1 MSPVSLIPAVAAVLL
16 ALLMSQVLVWRVG
29 APPALGR
36 FTSIDGLRGY
46 LAFFVFVHHACVWY
60 FYLHNGQ
67 WQVPPS
73 HAYTHFGQSSVAL
86 FFMITG
92 FLFWSKLLDGKLKG
106 INWLRLYQSRLV
118 RLVPLYLL
126 VLSLLLLIVAIRS
139 SFVWKQPWATQLR
152 PLLSWLLFTAG
163 GAADLNGVEKTRY
176 IVAGVTW
183 SLPYEWLF
191 YLLLPLVGWRMK
203 IPMPRLILLLGVGG
217 LLWWYSWRPDRL
229 SMLFFLGGINAAY
242 WVRRERFCDWARGT
256 PASLLALAA
265 LLLVIVSFDG
275 LYDLPGKWLKYLP
288 LLLLSLVFAIIA
300 GGNTLFGLLQLPV
313 SRMLGE
319 ISYSIYLLH
328 GMLLYVTFELVLGRV
343 WVSSLSP
350 LQFWGVL
357 LALVPLLVLLCYLTF
372 RLVEM
377 PPMHWLKRRHASR
390 AAAAPIMMQATSQA
404 GQL

>member
-1 MSPVSLIPAVAAVLL
+1 MSAVSLFPAIAAVLL
-16 ALLMSQVLVWRVG
+16 ALLMSQVLVWWVG
-29 APPALGR
+29 EPPALGR

-92 FLFWSKLLDGKLKG
+92 FLFWSKLLDGQAKG
-106 INWLRLYQSRLV
+106 INWVRLYQSRLV

-139 SFVWKQPWATQLR
+139 GFVWQQPWATQLA
-152 PLLSWLLFTAG
+152 PLRYWLLFTAG
-163 GAADLNGVEKTRY
+163 GMPDLNGVANTSH

-242 WVRRERFCDWARGT
+242 WVRRERFCDWARGA

-328 GMLLYVTFELVLGRV
+328 GMLLYVTFELVLGRA
-343 WVSSLSP
+343 WVLNLSP
-350 LQFWGVL
+350 LQFWGVV
-357 LALVPLLVLLCYLTF
+357 LALVPFLVLVCYVTF

-377 PPMHWLKRRHASR
+377 PPMNWLKRRHRTR
-390 AAAAPIMMQATSQA
+390 ADAAPIVMQPA
-404 GQL
+404 G